1 MEESTTSINELPSD
15 PANGG
20 NINMQFGEKPQVSG
34 GTTDAS
40 QSAMALDQT
49 TINQIVNGLQ
59 QASSSGATQL
69 QSRDIPQS
77 TSRIVQDPEIQPN
90 YIPPI
95 KNEDYIST
103 EEDEEDIIHNYERS
117 QERSNSLDQMY
128 DELQIPL
135 MIGVLYFLF
144 QLPIV
149 KSTLAKQ
156 IPALFSVDGNVNLY
170 GYIFTSALFSIIY
183 YSISKTVTHFS
194 KF

>member
-15 PANGG
+15 PVNGG
-20 NINMQFGEKPQVSG
+20 NVNMQFGEKPAMSG
-34 GTTDAS
+34 DNTDAS

-59 QASSSGATQL
+59 QASSSGVTQL
-69 QSRDIPQS
+69 QSRDISQS
-77 TSRIVQDPEIQPN
+77 TSAIVQDPEIQPN
-90 YIPPI
+90 YIPSV
-95 KNEDYIST
+95 KNQDYISA

-149 KSTLAKQ
+149 KSMMAKH

-170 GYIFTSALFSIIY
+170 GYIFTSTLFSLIY